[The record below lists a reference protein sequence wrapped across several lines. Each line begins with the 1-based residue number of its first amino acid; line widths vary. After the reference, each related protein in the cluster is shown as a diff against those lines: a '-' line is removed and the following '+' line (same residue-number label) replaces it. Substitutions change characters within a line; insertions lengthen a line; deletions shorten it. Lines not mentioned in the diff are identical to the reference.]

1 MLSCRTSQSLE
12 HTAMIWDILKAGWSV
27 ASPNIFAHRPSFYR
41 APAHLL
47 LGTRGWLRGPQLLES
62 PGNFVKRQAVWL
74 HPGVSDSVGVGG
86 DVGQGTALCGSRS
99 KVVSEGPP
107 GLGKPELL
115 YTVSAA
121 GDALL
126 LYPSA
131 QPAQSDLSLQVSGS
145 VLTGSTHCASH
156 WRGTWPLSLPWR
168 LVQLSRPASSAAV
181 CGLTFRICPQ
191 RVSLS

>member
-1 MLSCRTSQSLE
+1 
-12 HTAMIWDILKAGWSV
+12 MIWDVLKAGWSV

-62 PGNFVKRQAVWL
+62 PGKFASESPGNFVKRQAVWL
-74 HPGVSDSVGVGG
+74 HPSVSDPVGVGG

-131 QPAQSDLSLQVSGS
+131 QPAQSDLSLPVSGS

-156 WRGTWPLSLPWR
+156 WRGAWPLR
-168 LVQLSRPASSAAV
+168 LTGSSSACPCPASSAAV